1 MKRKCNQTIASK
13 IRPNSG
19 RRYGMNAV
27 NHLDSVVDFMLLIKW
42 CGNISQPKPG
52 YFRQVVCQKNVLRR
66 YPVRTLKECL
76 S

>member
-1 MKRKCNQTIASK
+1 
-13 IRPNSG
+13 
-19 RRYGMNAV
+19 MNAV
-27 NHLDSVVDFMLLIKW
+27 NHLDSVVDFMLLIKR